1 MRAFALT
8 LTILASADCIA
19 CSLLHSLVGA
29 TIVSSENVD
38 ADELEKFVKGDE
50 KTLLLRSG
58 MTFALPRGTVR
69 QRIGINFRFKER
81 VLVIAQPG
89 QRFQLLISDELHDV
103 ELVDGRQK
111 TVKRSKKR

>member
-1 MRAFALT
+1 MRTFVLT

-38 ADELEKFVKGDE
+38 ADELEKFFKGDE

-69 QRIGINFRFKER
+69 QRVGMNFRFKER
-81 VLVIAQPG
+81 VVIAQSG

-103 ELVDGRQK
+103 ELVDGRRK